1 MVWYKFHTLVM
12 SSSSVNCKL
21 KDRWNA
27 RMIFHCFA
35 LDIVLMQEIAKAVH
49 HYSQV
54 AEHIQY
60 YVYDRDK

>member
-1 MVWYKFHTLVM
+1 MN
-12 SSSSVNCKL
+12 SSSVNCKL

-27 RMIFHCFA
+27 RIIFHCFA